1 MREMAEGKES
11 RRRGT
16 GNTRKTLAGL
26 LPEMRRDLRMPRNG
40 EAMPPL
46 NTTKLTFHARNGTL
60 PHITGEFIMTDITF
74 AFLEALQAAGVPQ
87 DKAKT
92 AIETLNQAIDS
103 RYAIHARE
111 LATRGDVEKV
121 RADVEKVRV
130 DMEKMRAELATKIEA
145 SRHDILRWYVT
156 GLIGQTIAIGYFIL
170 KISGH

>member
-1 MREMAEGKES
+1 
-11 RRRGT
+11 
-16 GNTRKTLAGL
+16 
-26 LPEMRRDLRMPRNG
+26 
-40 EAMPPL
+40 
-46 NTTKLTFHARNGTL
+46 LTFQASNGTL
-60 PHITGEFIMTDITF
+60 SQITGGFIMTDITF
-74 AFLEALQAAGVPQ
+74 VFLEALQAAGVPQ

-111 LATRGDVEKV
+111 LATRG
-121 RADVEKVRV
+121 DVEKVRV